1 MVVACPGEK
10 FQERVR
16 ETGAVGLVTPL
27 LLEKFNEVV
36 FRETVRLDGTVAES
50 EMVAIFD
57 EVVVA
62 GSAGA
67 NRNARVRNSTATFLL
82 NIYIHAPF
90 GMRACRRTSPRS
102 GPSLSARPRKLFC

>member
-36 FRETVRLDGTVAES
+36 FSETVRLDGTVAES

-67 NRNARVRNSTATFLL
+67 NRNARVMNNTAIFL
-82 NIYIHAPF
+82 YMHF
-90 GMRACRRTSPRS
+90 SFSKRSRATRLVVWSRLLLR
-102 GPSLSARPRKLFC
+102 GLFLGGW